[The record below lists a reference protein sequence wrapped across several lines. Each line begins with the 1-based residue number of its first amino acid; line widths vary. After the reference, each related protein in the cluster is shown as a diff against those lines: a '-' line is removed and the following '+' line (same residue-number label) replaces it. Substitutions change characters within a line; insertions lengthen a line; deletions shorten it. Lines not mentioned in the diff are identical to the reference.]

1 MVSYFQLL
9 QMMQFLRGKPM
20 GYDPC
25 TENYAEIYYNRP
37 DVQKALHANISGIIP
52 YNWTG
57 CRLVLSSRLFT
68 TTSSACACLIA
79 SMRQKQTKGSI
90 SQPLVIFLVGGF
102 WLGLAIF
109 VKKTLG
115 HTMFLLLLIH
125 ENCSVHFQDWKIFL
139 DDIWELG
146 CCCCLLKQRILVIM
160 GLCIFNPSTTSGF
173 VVSVAVIYCKI
184 GQTHLSRCFHFI
196 GSSLLLGWESGYIGR

>member
-1 MVSYFQLL
+1 MCMVSYFQLL

-57 CRLVLSSRLFT
+57 CRLVLSSRLS
-68 TTSSACACLIA
+68 TTSSSARACLIA

-90 SQPLVIFLVGGF
+90 SQPLWSF
-102 WLGLAIF
+102 
-109 VKKTLG
+109 
-115 HTMFLLLLIH
+115 FLLAVFDLAWQYLLKKLLGTQ
-125 ENCSVHFQDWKIFL
+125 CS
-139 DDIWELG
+139 
-146 CCCCLLKQRILVIM
+146 CCCWSMRIARS
-160 GLCIFNPSTTSGF
+160 IF
-173 VVSVAVIYCKI
+173 KI
-184 GQTHLSRCFHFI
+184 GKFSWMIFGNLGAAVVC
-196 GSSLLLGWESGYIGR
+196 SSKES

>member
-1 MVSYFQLL
+1 MCMVSYFQLL
-9 QMMQFLRGKPM
+9 QMMQFLQGKPM

-57 CRLVLSSRLFT
+57 CRLVLSSRLS
-68 TTSSACACLIA
+68 TSSSSARACLIA
-79 SMRQKQTKGSI
+79 SMRQQRTRINFSTT
-90 SQPLVIFLVGGF
+90 LVIFLVGGF
-102 WLGLAIF
+102 SLGLAIF

-146 CCCCLLKQRILVIM
+146 CCCCLLKQKILVM
-160 GLCIFNPSTTSGF
+160 KGFCIFNPSTTSGF

-184 GQTHLSRCFHFI
+184 GQTHLSQCFHFI
-196 GSSLLLGWESGYIGR
+196 GSSLLLG

>member
-1 MVSYFQLL
+1 
-9 QMMQFLRGKPM
+9 
-20 GYDPC
+20 
-25 TENYAEIYYNRP
+25 
-37 DVQKALHANISGIIP
+37 
-52 YNWTG
+52 
-57 CRLVLSSRLFT
+57 
-68 TTSSACACLIA
+68 LIA